1 MQKVWSVYKVVKD
14 LTVFRSPVHCLSGVD
29 LIFMI
34 HDGCWSSA
42 ITGFRKEEVREKG
55 CIFPLQSLSQRPRYT
70 WADLSMGR
78 TGHMV
83 TFLPQ
88 AKRGDAIF
96 KLDISVPSWKNGE
109 FFFYSL
115 PADCGVEDRLKRS
128 KEPLGGG
135 PGTARKRQGVAW
147 TQGCPGGDGEK
158 WIWGWRWVT

>member
-1 MQKVWSVYKVVKD
+1 MVAA
-14 LTVFRSPVHCLSGVD
+14 RAP
-29 LIFMI
+29 
-34 HDGCWSSA
+34 A
-42 ITGFRKEEVREKG
+42 ITGFRKEGRSERKG
-55 CIFPLQSLSQRPRYT
+55 VHLPLQSLFQRPHYT
-70 WADLSMGR
+70 WVDLSMGR

-83 TFLPQ
+83 MFLPQ

-96 KLDISVPSWKNGE
+96 KLDISVPSWENGE

-115 PADCGVEDRLKRS
+115 PADWCGRQTEEKQEGG

-147 TQGCPGGDGEK
+147 TQGYPRGDGEK

>member
-1 MQKVWSVYKVVKD
+1 MYKVVKD

-128 KEPLGGG
+128 KREARNPWAGVQEQPGKDREWLGLRGVLEEMGRSGYGDGGG
-135 PGTARKRQGVAW
+135 
-147 TQGCPGGDGEK
+147 
-158 WIWGWRWVT
+158 

>member
-1 MQKVWSVYKVVKD
+1 MAA
-14 LTVFRSPVHCLSGVD
+14 RAP
-29 LIFMI
+29 
-34 HDGCWSSA
+34 A
-42 ITGFRKEEVREKG
+42 ITGFRKEGRSERKG
-55 CIFPLQSLSQRPRYT
+55 VHLPLQSLFQRPHYT
-70 WADLSMGR
+70 WVDLSMGK

-115 PADCGVEDRLKRS
+115 PADCGVADRQKRS
-128 KEPLGGG
+128 KREARNPWEGGQEQ
-135 PGTARKRQGVAW
+135 PGRDQGVAW
-147 TQGCPGGDGEK
+147 TQGCPRGDGEK